1 MIMNIFALCCA
12 VKVGSCWMHVE
23 NIQIN
28 WYLTCLLYV
37 LIMWCRVD
45 TWNMSHVMQVIIS
58 KMSLIWLWQKR
69 NSRARSI
76 WHSVNSILQCIDSYY
91 NLYKNTISEHRTH
104 DLLLTFQILYLL
116 SYPDFWE
123 SMDLLLF
130 IVQIVYLFSVVIIVL
145 GKYKFSPL
153 FNIDQA

>member
-37 LIMWCRVD
+37 LIMWCQVN
-45 TWNMSHVMQVIIS
+45 TWNMSHVMRVIIS
-58 KMSLIWLWQKR
+58 KMSFIWLCQKK
-69 NSRARSI
+69 NSRVRSI
-76 WHSVNSILQCIDSYY
+76 WHFVNSILQCIDSYY

-104 DLLLTFQILYLL
+104 DLLLIFQQLYLL
-116 SYPDFWE
+116 SYSSLYVSE
-123 SMDLLLF
+123 DLLLF
-130 IVQIVYLFSVVIIVL
+130 IAQIVYLSSIVIIVL
-145 GKYKFSPL
+145 GKYKISPL
-153 FNIDQA
+153 LNFDQA

>member
-37 LIMWCRVD
+37 LIMWCQVN
-45 TWNMSHVMQVIIS
+45 TWNMSHVTRVIIS
-58 KMSLIWLWQKR
+58 KMSFIWLCQKK

-76 WHSVNSILQCIDSYY
+76 WHFVNSILQCIDSYY

-104 DLLLTFQILYLL
+104 DLLLTFQQLYLL
-116 SYPDFWE
+116 SY
-123 SMDLLLF
+123 SSLYVSKDLLLF
-130 IVQIVYLFSVVIIVL
+130 IAQIVYLSSIVIIVL
-145 GKYKFSPL
+145 GKYDFSPL
-153 FNIDQA
+153 LNFDQA

>member
-37 LIMWCRVD
+37 LIMWCQVN
-45 TWNMSHVMQVIIS
+45 TWNMSHVTRVIIS
-58 KMSLIWLWQKR
+58 KMSFIWLCQKK

-76 WHSVNSILQCIDSYY
+76 WNFANSILQCIDSYY
-91 NLYKNTISEHRTH
+91 NLYKNTVSEHRTH
-104 DLLLTFQILYLL
+104 VLLLTFPGTLPSELF
-116 SYPDFWE
+116 YPVSVEGF
-123 SMDLLLF
+123 
-130 IVQIVYLFSVVIIVL
+130 VVIYSANCLLILNSEKSSWQVR
-145 GKYKFSPL
+145 FFATSQ
-153 FNIDQA
+153 FC